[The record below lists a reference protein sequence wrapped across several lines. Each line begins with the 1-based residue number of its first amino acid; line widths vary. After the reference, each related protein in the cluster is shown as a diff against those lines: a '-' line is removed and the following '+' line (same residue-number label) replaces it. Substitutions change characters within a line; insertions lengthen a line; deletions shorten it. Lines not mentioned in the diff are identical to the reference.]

1 MKETTSRETCG
12 GPPRANSR
20 VIAGRP
26 SATREAASSEA
37 AIQSAIRR
45 ALGREPDLCLWRL
58 SQSGV
63 TVRGG
68 RAFRGGL
75 SVNGAADL
83 IGLLDSGAAPG
94 RFFALEV
101 KSARGRQ
108 SDMQRLWGAVV
119 RNFGGFYAVVRSV
132 ADARAALERARN
144 GARE

>member
-1 MKETTSRETCG
+1 MVTG
-12 GPPRANSR
+12 Q
-20 VIAGRP
+20 
-26 SATREAASSEA
+26 SESK
-37 AIQSAIRR
+37 ILSAIRKD
-45 ALGREPDLCLWRL
+45 LGREPDLVLWRL
-58 SQSGV
+58 SQ
-63 TVRGG
+63 GG
-68 RAFRGGL
+68 AVQREGQQAYRAGL